1 VQTLN
6 CVSGCSNRAYE
17 ERTIPHPSSEQTV
30 LFPDASLTERPVDPS
45 ERPRPK
51 VVPRTKLA
59 LEPRIS
65 AGLEDPHSVV
75 FLDVET
81 TGLSWFYDEIT
92 LVGWAH
98 EGAYQ
103 VHVAGEDPADLLK
116 VLAGA
121 RALVTFNGTLFDLK
135 FLKKTFG
142 DVSLPPV
149 HIDLRYLS
157 KRAGLTGGQKLIEA
171 ELGIRARSG
180 VEDLD
185 GAAAVLLW
193 HEFVR
198 GDHNALHRLIDYN
211 RRDVLAMCMI
221 LDRVVGRLDVQ
232 QDLWLKYSRFENW
245 AGPALEQS
253 LPQHLMHNT
262 RSRLKARTF
271 TSLFKGTPAE
281 RAKIVGIDLTGSEK
295 RPSGFCVLRGN
306 VALTSTVN
314 SDDQMLARVLQE
326 RPDLISIDS
335 PLSLPEG
342 RIRVSDDDP
351 GRAEFGIMR
360 RCERELKRR
369 GINVYPSL
377 LPSMQGLTQRGMILA
392 ETFRSLGIPVIESY
406 PGAAQDIMGIP
417 RKGAGEKYLK
427 QGLAEF
433 GIVGRFETEA
443 VSHDELD
450 AITSAVVGS
459 FFLSGQF
466 EALRGPTEGALIIPN
481 LKTSEPA
488 GLVVGISGKICA
500 GKTSAA
506 RFLEQRG
513 FAYTRF
519 SLVIDDEILSRG
531 EVPSRV
537 ARQRVGTE
545 IHTNKGQRWL
555 CERVLDRVPEQA
567 FIVVD
572 GLRFPEDHAFFVE
585 RFGSKFVH
593 LHLNAP
599 DAIRE
604 KRYTESS
611 QGELS
616 FSDADRQPVEVEID
630 RLSGLA
636 TSIIGNSGTINELE
650 NAVVRFASEHCD
662 QELPCLS
669 PSS

>member
-1 VQTLN
+1 V
-6 CVSGCSNRAYE
+6 YE

-30 LFPDASLTERPVDPS
+30 LFPDASLTERPTDRS
-45 ERPRPK
+45 EKLRSKVAPRA
-51 VVPRTKLA
+51 KLV

-65 AGLEDPHSVV
+65 AGLENSRSVV

-81 TGLSWFYDEIT
+81 TGLSWFYDELT
-92 LVGWAH
+92 LVGWASD
-98 EGAYQ
+98 GAYR
-103 VHVAGEDPADLLK
+103 VHIAGEDPTDLLNA
-116 VLAGA
+116 LAGA
-121 RALVTFNGTLFDLK
+121 RTLVTFNGTLFDLK

-142 DVSLPPV
+142 EISLPRV
-149 HIDLRYLS
+149 HVDLRYLS
-157 KRAGLTGGQKLIEA
+157 KRVGLTGGQKSIET
-171 ELGIRARSG
+171 ELGIRARVG

-198 GDHNALHRLIDYN
+198 GDLNALHRLIDYN
-211 RRDVLAMCMI
+211 RRDVLAMCLI
-221 LDRVVGRLDVQ
+221 LDRVVDRLDIQ
-232 QDLWLKYSRFENW
+232 RDLWLKQARFEDW
-245 AGPALEQS
+245 ATPALGQN
-253 LPQHLMHNT
+253 LPQHSLQKT
-262 RSRLKARTF
+262 KSRLRARTF
-271 TSLFKGTPAE
+271 TSLFKGTPAAS
-281 RAKIVGIDLTGSEK
+281 AKIVGIDLTGSEK
-295 RPSGFCVLRGN
+295 RASGFCVLSGN
-306 VALTSTVN
+306 EALTSAVN
-314 SDDQMLARVLQE
+314 SDDEMISRVLDE
-326 RPDLISIDS
+326 KPNLVSIDS

-377 LPSMQGLTQRGMILA
+377 LPSMQGLTQRGIRLA
-392 ETFRSLGIPVIESY
+392 QTFRRLGIPVIESY

-466 EALRGPTEGALIIPN
+466 EALRGPTEGALIIPD
-481 LKTSEPA
+481 LKSSGSA
-488 GLVVGISGKICA
+488 GLVIGISGRICA
-500 GKTSAA
+500 GKTTAA
-506 RFLEQRG
+506 RMLEQRG

-519 SLVIDDEILSRG
+519 SLVIDDEIRSRG
-531 EVPSRV
+531 EVASR
-537 ARQRVGTE
+537 ANRQRVGTE
-545 IHTNKGQRWL
+545 IHMNKGQRWL
-555 CERVLDRVPEQA
+555 CERVLDRVLGQA
-567 FIVVD
+567 FIVID

-585 RFGSKFVH
+585 QFGSQFVH

-599 DAIRE
+599 DAVRE
-604 KRYTESS
+604 RRYTENS

-616 FSDADRQPVEVEID
+616 FSEADRQPVEAEID
-630 RLSGLA
+630 KLSGLA
-636 TSIIGNSGTINELE
+636 TVTVGNSGTINDLDS
-650 NAVVRFASEHCD
+650 AVVSFVSERCH